1 MTQENILDQAKKLV
15 GMAYGWGDS
24 NGDMDCSST
33 MNAFTDV
40 LESFCQEIQVAWHRQ
55 EHKLYHLKA

>member
-33 MNAFTDV
+33 MNAIYQMFWNHFAKKYRQHGTDRNTN
-40 LESFCQEIQVAWHRQ
+40 CIT
-55 EHKLYHLKA
+55 